1 MREVNCAA
9 CEAKVPMGEA
19 FTVADRSLCKTCLEK
34 FLSEPGA
41 DQKLDGIARMLDPT
55 VCIHCSSDQGR
66 EDWPTVAGLP
76 TCAKCEDFFRNRPYP
91 GWLKVSF
98 AVFLCV
104 AIGAFVYNLRYFRA
118 YVEMLQA
125 QRAMEAGDIPK
136 AAHLYEAASVRL
148 PEIPELAVIPSIY
161 NAQRLIAE
169 DKNQEALDLLDKS
182 RPHAPPDMHDVY
194 RQIEL
199 AAQIGLAFD
208 RKDYDAFLAYS
219 KEAAALA
226 PNESMIVGSIASA
239 YACKY
244 AATGDPK
251 FKELSL
257 QELARAKDL
266 ARANGDDFEEYENR
280 TLFRLETREIIK
292 RDEFKKRFPNGW
304 KPKEGK

>member
-1 MREVNCAA
+1 MREVICAA
-9 CEAKVPMGEA
+9 CDAKVPMGEA

-55 VCIHCSSDQGR
+55 VCIHCSSDQGQA
-66 EDWPTVAGLP
+66 DWPTLAGLP

-98 AVFLCV
+98 VVFLCV

-118 YVEMLQA
+118 YVELLQA
-125 QRAMEAGDIPK
+125 GRAMEAGDIPK
-136 AAHLYEAASVRL
+136 ATQLYESASVRL
-148 PEIPELAVIPSIY
+148 PEIPELSVMPSIF

-169 DKNQEALDLLDKS
+169 NKNQEALDLLGKS
-182 RPHAPPDMHDVY
+182 RPHAPPDMQDVY

-199 AAQIGLAFD
+199 AAQVGLAFD
-208 RKDYDAFLAYS
+208 RKDYDAFLAHS
-219 KEAAALA
+219 KEAAALE
-226 PNESMIVGSIASA
+226 PNEAMIVGSIASA

-251 FKELSL
+251 FKELSQ

-266 ARANGDDFEEYENR
+266 ARASGDDFTEYETR
-280 TLFRLETREIIK
+280 IRHRLETREIIT
-292 RDEFKKRFPNGW
+292 REQFNERFPSGW